1 MTTEVAIL
9 NREAVALA
17 ADSAVTLVGLEDLKI
32 YNINKLFSLSSIAP
46 VAVMIYG
53 SADFGTVPWETIVH
67 EYRHEFASTYHDT
80 IEDCALDFM
89 EHLASFVQYTS
100 EQKQK
105 EQAKIVA
112 MAELQKLRAR
122 VQETIEARSIDE
134 LLTDLLQSLVL
145 EYINDRINGLKKMDS
160 STEVEMS
167 TDREEIS
174 LLTDGWTE
182 FVDKHLNGLPINDEI
197 IQMAGAM
204 VEVSLQVLPLD
215 IWLPWRSGVVIT
227 GFGKNQLFP
236 GLLHYSVDGVIAGTL
251 RTRQLDNEQITEQQP
266 SYIKPF
272 AQDDMIL
279 TFLYGVDP
287 AYTELLR
294 RYRIS
299 RDHFYKRMVVDLVQD
314 FEDRVGSS
322 LSNEERSDLLD
333 KMEHMKVASLQ
344 ELDNPI
350 NSYQSEHYKD
360 ICSMVEWLPKDEL
373 AEAAETL
380 VNLTS
385 FKRRITPQAE
395 TVGGPIDVAVVSK
408 SDGFIWIKRKNYFE
422 PKLNPRFLE
431 RAHDLR
437 TDIQVSAI
445 DDVDDVKE

>member
-1 MTTEVAIL
+1 MTAEVAIL

-32 YNINKLFSLSSIAP
+32 YNINKLFSLSPVEP

-67 EYRHEFASTYHDT
+67 EYRHKFASKYHDT
-80 IEDCALDFM
+80 IEDCALNFI

-100 EQKQK
+100 EQEQK

-112 MAELQKLRAR
+112 MAELQRLRAR
-122 VQETIEARSIDE
+122 VQEIKGASSTDKP
-134 LLTDLLQSLVL
+134 LTNQLQPLVL
-145 EYINDRINGLKKMDS
+145 EQINDRINELKKMDPS
-160 STEVEMS
+160 IAAGVS
-167 TDREEIS
+167 TDREEIR
-174 LLTDGWTE
+174 LLADNWTE
-182 FVDKHLNGLPINDEI
+182 FVNKYLNGLPINDEI
-197 IQMAGAM
+197 VQMAGSM
-204 VEVSLQVLPLD
+204 VEVSLRVLPLD

-227 GFGKNQLFP
+227 GFGKKQLFP
-236 GLLHYSVDGVIAGTL
+236 GLLHYSVDGVIAGTV

-279 TFLYGVDP
+279 TFLHGVDP
-287 AYTELLR
+287 AYTELLSS
-294 RYRIS
+294 YRVS
-299 RDHFYKRMVVDLVQD
+299 RDHFYKRTVTNLVQY
-314 FEDRVGSS
+314 FENRMENP
-322 LSNEERSDLLD
+322 LSDEERSDLLD
-333 KMEHMKVASLQ
+333 KMEQMKVASFQ
-344 ELDNPI
+344 ELDSQI

-360 ICSMVEWLPKDEL
+360 IYSMVEWLPKNEL

-385 FKRRITPQAE
+385 FKRRITPRAE
-395 TVGGPIDVAVVSK
+395 TVGGPIDVAVISK

-431 RAHDLR
+431 HAHDLR
-437 TDIQVSAI
+437 TDIQVSTI
-445 DDVDDVKE
+445 DDVKE